1 MQNEK
6 KTQNMKK
13 FFIML
18 AFWFVTIISVVVG
31 SKLYIEHQ
39 GKELSVTAV
48 PYIKQVIPEVS
59 KWDPAITR
67 GLMAAEVLETIP
79 DDRFVRAM
87 TWFSKL
93 GDLKS
98 MEEPVF
104 KKLHSEE
111 ETEIGVQTIIEYDIN
126 AKYEN
131 GDALIS
137 LKLLDRGGVYD
148 IYRFNLSSSLLAE

>member
-6 KTQNMKK
+6 RTQNMKK
-13 FFIML
+13 FFMML
-18 AFWFVTIISVVVG
+18 AFWFLTIICVIVG
-31 SKLYIEHQ
+31 SKLYVQHQ
-39 GKELSVTAV
+39 GDEYSVSAV

-93 GDLKS
+93 GALKS

-111 ETEIGVQTIIEYDIN
+111 ETDIGVQTIIEYDIN

-137 LKLLDRGGVYD
+137 LKLLDRDGTYE